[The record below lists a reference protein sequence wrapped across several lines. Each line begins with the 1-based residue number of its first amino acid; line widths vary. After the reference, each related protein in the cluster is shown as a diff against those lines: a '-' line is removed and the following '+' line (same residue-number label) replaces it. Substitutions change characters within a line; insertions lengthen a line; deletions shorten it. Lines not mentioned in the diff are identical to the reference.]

1 MNDFVKVGKISDVS
15 EGQMMLVES
24 EGERILL
31 SNVDG
36 EFYAIGEVCTHVG
49 GPLSEG
55 TVEKDEVECPWHG
68 SRFNLKTGENT
79 DPPADE
85 PVARY
90 AVRIEGD
97 DILVGPA

>member
-49 GPLSEG
+49 GPM
-55 TVEKDEVECPWHG
+55 
-68 SRFNLKTGENT
+68 
-79 DPPADE
+79 
-85 PVARY
+85 
-90 AVRIEGD
+90 
-97 DILVGPA
+97 